1 MTRVIL
7 ESPYAGDVPRNEA
20 YARACLRDSLLRGE
34 NPIASHLLYT
44 QPGVLNDDLPEERD
58 RGIAAGLAW
67 LKVAE
72 KSVIYQDFGISSGMK
87 HGIKAAEQAGVP
99 VEYRTIAF
107 QYTPLEGPYLV
118 HGAQRHIDGPFD
130 LRVMQGGLDVNVC
143 PSVVEL
149 WALFVN
155 ISEYLSGQE
164 KKKP

>member
-1 MTRVIL
+1 MRLVIV
-7 ESPYAGDVPRNEA
+7 ESPYSGETETNVE
-20 YARACLRDSLLRGE
+20 YARACVRDSLLRDE
-34 NPIASHLLYT
+34 SPIASHLLYT
-44 QPGVLNDDLPEERD
+44 QQGVLNDDLPEERE
-58 RGIAAGLAW
+58 RGIDAGLAW

-87 HGIKAAEQAGVP
+87 YGIKAAEQAGVP

-107 QYTPLEGPYLV
+107 QCSPPEGPYLV
-118 HGAQRHIDGPFD
+118 HGAQRHINGPFD

-164 KKKP
+164 KKR